1 MPDLRAQVRKSY
13 ARLRHLIQDDVL
25 RLSVLAM
32 LIGVA
37 VGGAVI
43 LFREAIA
50 LFQVVA
56 FGSGSPRLWFY
67 TTQLPWWHRLL
78 APTVGG
84 LVVGVWVHAMMPDR
98 RPPSVSDAIEASAL
112 KGGRMSFRAGLW
124 GGVAS
129 ALSIGCGA
137 SVGRE
142 GPAVHIGATVGSW
155 FAQIAKLP
163 RRSTQTLL
171 GCGAAAAVAASFN
184 APIAGAL
191 FANEVV
197 IGHYALKSFAPVVVA
212 SVLGTVVSRAW
223 FGDFPAFEVSVLPIR
238 SAWEIPAFL
247 GLGVLAGLT
256 AILLMR
262 GIRLAEQG
270 AERLPGPPWLRPA
283 VAGVLV
289 GTIAIVLPQVLGVG
303 YGVTEQALMGVMPL
317 ALLAGVCV
325 AKLVATAI
333 SLGFGFSGGVFSPS
347 LVIGAMLGGAYGKL
361 LAELPLPASESGAY
375 TIIGMGAVAAAVLG
389 APISTSL
396 IVFEM
401 TANYPLTIAVM
412 LAVVVSTLIGRSLH
426 GQSFFTWQL
435 EQRGLDLQGGFQA
448 ALLRSICV
456 HEVASPR
463 CEVVSP
469 DLGLAELRIMV
480 PQSLY
485 GELFVVGDDGKLLGS
500 ITFAD
505 LSLAAFDRSLDG
517 LVVAGD
523 LVRRDRPVLASDESL
538 ETALRVMRSAR
549 RLLLAVVDNRQSR
562 LFVGVVY
569 ERDAMNAYTQALL
582 DARRDERS

>member
-1 MPDLRAQVRKSY
+1 M
-13 ARLRHLIQDDVL
+13 QDDVL
-25 RLSVLAM
+25 RLSLLAM
-32 LIGVA
+32 LIGVM

-50 LFQVVA
+50 LIQSVA
-56 FGSGSPRLWFY
+56 FGSGSPRLWFHAA
-67 TTQLPWWHRLL
+67 QLPWWHRLL
-78 APTVGG
+78 TPTLGG
-84 LVVGVWVHAMMPDR
+84 LLVGVWIHAMMPDR
-98 RPPSVSDAIEASAL
+98 RPPTVADAIEASAL
-112 KGGRMSFRAGLW
+112 KAGRMSFRAGLW

-155 FAQIAKLP
+155 LAQIFNLP

-197 IGHYALKSFAPVVVA
+197 IGHYALKSFAPVVVS
-212 SVLGTVVSRAW
+212 SVIGTIVSRAW

-262 GIRLAEQG
+262 GIRLAELG
-270 AERLPGPPWLRPA
+270 AARLPGPPWLRPA
-283 VAGVLV
+283 AAGALV
-289 GTIAIVLPQVLGVG
+289 GSIAVVLPQVLGIG

-317 ALLAGVCV
+317 ALLAAVCI
-325 AKLVATAI
+325 AKIIATAI
-333 SLGFGFSGGVFSPS
+333 SLGFGFAGGVFSPS
-347 LVIGAMLGGAYGKL
+347 LVIGAMLGGAYGTL
-361 LAELPLPASESGAY
+361 LAELPIATSESGAY

-412 LAVVVSTLIGRSLH
+412 LAVVVSTAVGRSLH
-426 GQSFFTWQL
+426 RQSFFTWQL
-435 EQRGLDLQGGFQA
+435 EQRGLDLLGGFQA
-448 ALLRSICV
+448 ALLRSIRV
-456 HEVASPR
+456 HEVVSPR

-469 DLGLAELRIMV
+469 DLGLSDLRIIV

-485 GELFVVGDDGKLLGS
+485 GEVFVVGDNGELLGS

-523 LVRRDRPVLASDESL
+523 LVRRDRPVIASDESL
-538 ETALRVMRSAR
+538 ETALRTIRSAR
-549 RLLLAVVDNRQSR
+549 RVLLAVVDDRESR
-562 LFVGVVY
+562 RFAGVVH

-582 DARRDERS
+582 EARRDERS